1 MYLLRAFRPADWA
14 ALRAM
19 HDGSFEIPQRMEET
33 IVVADEET
41 DEAVL
46 IMGNRVT
53 RESYVWLRHDW
64 KTPQLRWRVFKEAH
78 EEMTREL
85 ARKGVDEIFIWVAPT
100 KSGRLNGFAKR
111 LMKRFGWVPAPWKCL
126 SLKIRE

>member
-1 MYLLRAFRPADWA
+1 MYRLRAFRHADWN

-46 IMGNRVT
+46 ILGTRIT
-53 RESYVWLRHDW
+53 REAYCWVRHDW
-64 KTPQLRWRVFKEAH
+64 KTPQLRWRIFQEAH
-78 EEMTREL
+78 VDMIRGL
-85 ARKGVDEIFIWVAPT
+85 KKKGVEDLHVWIKPSP
-100 KSGRLNGFAKR
+100 KGGDSGFAKR
-111 LMKRFGWVPAPWKCL
+111 LMKYLGWFAPKWKAY
-126 SLKIRE
+126 STKVKE